1 MSILEEAEALI
12 DGDRAKDYG
21 DMNESF
27 TRIAGLWGAYLGVNI
42 DKYDV
47 AKMMMLLK
55 VSRSK
60 NSNHY
65 DSLVDIVGYCL
76 CVEKMMEEKQKEN
89 SL

>member
-1 MSILEEAEALI
+1 MSILQEANNLVN
-12 DGDRAKDYG
+12 GDRAQDYG

-27 TRIAGLWGAYLGVNI
+27 TRIAGLWGAYLGVSI

-47 AKMMMLLK
+47 AKMMMFLK

-60 NSNHY
+60 NGNHH

-89 SL
+89 

>member
-1 MSILEEAEALI
+1 MFILEEAASLI
-12 DGDRAKDYG
+12 NGDRAKEYG
-21 DMNESF
+21 DMTESF
-27 TRIAGLWGAYLGVNI
+27 TRIAGLWSAYLGVDV

-60 NSNHY
+60 NGNHH

-89 SL
+89 